1 MPCRNHDLLE
11 VERAVPEGGVGLRGR
26 RPERVVE
33 PLREV
38 DETHPLAAA
47 ARRRLEK
54 DGKADLR
61 GRCTDLRHRRRAV
74 RAGDERH
81 AGSPHL
87 RLRGRFV
94 AEPLHHLRRGTD
106 EHEVVLPTRAR
117 EGGVLREEAVARVHG
132 LAAGRLRRCYEVG
145 NAQVA
150 LRRGRGPNAD
160 SLVGQLDVQRLPVG
174 CRVDRDRLDSEL
186 VERADHPDG
195 DLATVGHEDT
205 GEHRRPAPRRR
216 VDRRPARARRAACRT
231 RLPARC
237 RHGSIAPVP
246 PHRPSAR

>member
-1 MPCRNHDLLE
+1 MPVTSSDDRVLDLEPAVDLDEVGLTLRAEEELERPRALVADCVAGTLDGRLHLLPGLRRQRHGRRLLDELLVTALDRALALSQRQHAPVLVAQDLDLDVPCRDHDLLE
-11 VERAVPEGGVGLRGR
+11 VERAVPERGVGLRGR

-87 RLRGRFV
+87 RLRGRLV

-106 EHEVVLPTRAR
+106 EHEVVLRTRAR

-145 NAQVA
+145 M
-150 LRRGRGPNAD
+150 RR
-160 SLVGQLDVQRLPVG
+160 
-174 CRVDRDRLDSEL
+174 
-186 VERADHPDG
+186 
-195 DLATVGHEDT
+195 
-205 GEHRRPAPRRR
+205 
-216 VDRRPARARRAACRT
+216 
-231 RLPARC
+231 
-237 RHGSIAPVP
+237 
-246 PHRPSAR
+246 